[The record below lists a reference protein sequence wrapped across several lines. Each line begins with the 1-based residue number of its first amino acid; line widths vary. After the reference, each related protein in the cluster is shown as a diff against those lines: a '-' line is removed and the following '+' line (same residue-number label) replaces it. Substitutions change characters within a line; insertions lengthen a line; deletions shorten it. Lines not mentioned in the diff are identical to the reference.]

1 MRCGADLWL
10 DRPMSTR
17 NLDAVFAPASV
28 AIAGATDRAGSI
40 GAQITRNVAETFKGR
55 LYAVN
60 PRRPSLPGFEVH
72 GEVGNLPEAPDLAI
86 IVTPAEAVVATAQA
100 FAAKGARA
108 ALIITDV
115 KRGVERA
122 NAVRRQLRAIG
133 RQSGMRIVGPNA
145 LGVLSSAIRATMSSL
160 RAPTGGIAF
169 VGQATMAA
177 GAVTEWAT
185 QQHLGFS
192 GIAAAGDMIDV
203 DFADAIDWFAAD
215 ARTRL
220 IVVFMERLPE
230 TRRFLSAARQAARL
244 KPLIVLRA
252 SNEAMPPAREA
263 VFAAALRR
271 AGALGARTLE
281 DLFAAMEA
289 VAVRLPSDTPPTLGA
304 RLAILSNGESLG
316 ALARIALDGGDGE
329 IARLHPDTIAK
340 LAAVM
345 PPGRPRTNPVDIL
358 PDASPERFANALK
371 ALFED
376 KGIDAVLAVF
386 GPSGTTPALAVA
398 EAIAAVIDDARL
410 KPGRRRPFVMTSF
423 SGGVAEAEARD
434 ALGRLHIPSFDT
446 PSAAVRA
453 FNALVAMRRA
463 AVRSSATPEFV
474 AGLEAPLLAEVEHRA
489 RRVLAAGE
497 AGFDV
502 AVAAAIRRALWI
514 GRADET
520 TAGMLPWRIWVE
532 NDPDFGPAIFFGPGG
547 PFARIAGEMTAA
559 LPPLNA
565 ATAQAF
571 IAASRHARLAAA
583 EGLIDDAATYALAAL
598 LVRVSDLVAGAPSI
612 ESLTIDG
619 LVTADGRP
627 LAPIEAI
634 SGTLAPAAADPDA
647 RFAIRP
653 YPARLAATVTAR
665 DGLQYRL
672 RPLRAEDEPG
682 LTQFGQRMTADDLRL
697 RFFQPMRG
705 LSHELAARLTQIDYD
720 REMAF
725 ALFAAEGEHMLAVVR
740 LHRETRGD
748 SGEFAITVRSDMQ
761 GRGLGR
767 LLMERILDYARS
779 QHLKTVFGLV
789 LAENSGM
796 LRLARDLGF
805 TARSEPGDA
814 TVVRV
819 EIAL

>member
-1 MRCGADLWL
+1 
-10 DRPMSTR
+10 MSTR
-17 NLDAVFAPASV
+17 NLDAVFTPASL
-28 AIAGATDRAGSI
+28 AIAGATDRPGSI
-40 GAQITRNVAETFKGR
+40 GAQISRNVAESFKGR

-60 PRRPSLPGFEVH
+60 PRRPALPGFEVH

-86 IVTPAEAVVATAQA
+86 VVTPPEAVIETVEA

-108 ALIITDV
+108 VLIITDV
-115 KRGVERA
+115 KRGAERA
-122 NAVRRQLRAIG
+122 NLVRRRLRAIG
-133 RQSGMRIVGPNA
+133 RASGMRILGPNA
-145 LGVLSSAIRATMSSL
+145 LGILSSAVRATMSSL
-160 RAPTGGIAF
+160 QAPTGGIAF
-169 VGQATMAA
+169 VGQATMAV

-203 DFADAIDWFAAD
+203 DYADAIDWFAAD
-215 ARTRL
+215 TRTRL

-252 SNEAMPPAREA
+252 ANEAIAPAREA

-271 AGALGARTLE
+271 AGALQARTLE

-289 VAVRLPSDTPPTLGA
+289 VAVRLPSDAPPALGG

-316 ALARIALDGGDGE
+316 ALARIALDGGEGE
-329 IARLHPDTIAK
+329 LAALHPDTVER
-340 LAAVM
+340 LAAIM
-345 PPGRPRTNPVDIL
+345 PPGRPRANPVDIL

-376 KGIDAVLAVF
+376 RGIDAVLTVF
-386 GPSGTTPALAVA
+386 GPSGTTPAPAVA
-398 EAIAAVIDDARL
+398 EAIASIVHDARL

-423 SGGVAEAEARD
+423 SGGAAEAEARD

-453 FNALVAMRRA
+453 FNALVALRRA
-463 AVRSSATPEFV
+463 AVRTTATPEFV

-489 RRVLAAGE
+489 RAVLARGGRAI
-497 AGFDV
+497 DV
-502 AVAAAIRRALWI
+502 PAAAAIRRALWI

-520 TAGMLPWRIWVE
+520 AASALPWRIAVE

-547 PFARIAGEMTAA
+547 PFARIAGDVTAA

-583 EGLIDDAATYALAAL
+583 EGLLDDGATYALAAL
-598 LVRVSDLVAGAPSI
+598 LVRVSDLIAGAPSI
-612 ESLTIDG
+612 ETLAIDG

-627 LAPIEAI
+627 LAPVEAV

-647 RFAIRP
+647 RFAVRP
-653 YPARLAATVTAR
+653 YPARLAAIVTAK
-665 DGLQYRL
+665 DGVSYRL

-682 LTQFGQRMTADDLRL
+682 LAQFGQRMTPDDLRL
-697 RFFQPMRG
+697 RFFQPMRA

-725 ALFAAEGEHMLAVVR
+725 GLFPADGDAMLAVVR
-740 LHRETRGD
+740 LHREPRGD

-761 GRGLGR
+761 GHGFGR
-767 LLMERILDYARS
+767 LMMERILDYARA
-779 QHLKTVFGLV
+779 QKIKTVFGLV

-796 LRLARDLGF
+796 LRLARSLGF
-805 TARSEPGDA
+805 SARSEPGDA